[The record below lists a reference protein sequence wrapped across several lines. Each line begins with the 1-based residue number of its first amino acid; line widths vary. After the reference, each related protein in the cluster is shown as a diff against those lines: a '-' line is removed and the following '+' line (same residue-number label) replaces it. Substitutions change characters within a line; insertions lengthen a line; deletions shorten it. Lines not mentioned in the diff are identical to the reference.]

1 VPVATATGAPAPS
14 VSATPS
20 RAPGQLPTVEVDA
33 AAALAAEGR
42 LIDARTAV
50 RFRGAEEPID
60 PVSGHIP
67 GARNVPAADLIGP
80 DGRLRDPA
88 RLRELLATPGGAPAA
103 YCGSGVTAAHTVW
116 AMATIGMPAS
126 LYAGSWSD
134 WISDPSRP
142 TATTDR

>member
-1 VPVATATGAPAPS
+1 M
-14 VSATPS
+14 
-20 RAPGQLPTVEVDA
+20 RAP
-33 AAALAAEGR
+33 R
-42 LIDARTAV
+42 

-60 PVSGHIP
+60 PVGGHIP

-88 RLRELLATPGGAPAA
+88 QLRELLATPGGAPAA

-116 AMATIGMPAS
+116 AMPTIGMLAS

-142 TATTDR
+142 TPTTDR